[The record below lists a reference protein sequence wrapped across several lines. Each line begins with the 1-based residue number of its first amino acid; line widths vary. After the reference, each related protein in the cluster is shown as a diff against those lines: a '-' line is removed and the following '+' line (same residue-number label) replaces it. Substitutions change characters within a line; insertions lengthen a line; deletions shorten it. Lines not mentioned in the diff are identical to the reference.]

1 MCPLRGGGESCG
13 PNRQHIVIAEACPFN
28 TGEALINLRREPEIS
43 TSGTGW
49 ERLTLIPTLVCFS
62 FGGGISAKRRAWRRA
77 KLADP
82 LERKLC
88 APARPELLGISPWFN
103 VREAGL
109 RSCSMG
115 N

>member
-49 ERLTLIPTLVCFS
+49 ERLTLDS
-62 FGGGISAKRRAWRRA
+62 
-77 KLADP
+77 D
-82 LERKLC
+82 
-88 APARPELLGISPWFN
+88 
-103 VREAGL
+103 AGL
-109 RSCSMG
+109 LQLFIGTEFMRLTPLFAAIRRGAVLLLRAESV
-115 N
+115 